1 MIKNLGATIETLKP
15 FLRKYLMAKGTQF
28 KGRLFQCPNRNAHR
42 NQDLKP
48 GCNFLDNEE
57 TKFYCYVCGSQGDIF
72 DAVHML
78 EGKPITGTGFHDTV
92 EHLCK
97 VVKVKYELAEETSE
111 SKFMKEVE
119 DFLQALT
126 SKAHSNLKALIKTNP
141 THPVVTLLE
150 SKGWIG
156 SVEANHLGTIQAVN
170 EPKSQKILD
179 VCNFLNLNMK
189 DLVNGIIIPIEFR
202 HKLIGF
208 QIRATEL
215 NTLEDRKY
223 KTYLT
228 TNKGLFNL
236 DPINPA
242 LPLYIVEGASSVI
255 VMHNFGETNAVATL
269 GNGLND
275 GQYEAL
281 LNKDVKEAI
290 LIYDN
295 DEGGDLGRKRAC
307 ETFVGRNDIKLS
319 FKLLDKENDP
329 ADYVMAGKKLADLP
343 TLSLWQYLIKQSYKD
358 LMLKYVA
365 SQQDLLEKERLVNEL
380 SKELNVTKSTLLEE
394 IHKHESTISEVPT
407 IMSLKEKESIVETV
421 NAFEKWSWSRGDLL
435 GIKSFDCFDKNFDG
449 LQEGLILVGGAP
461 NVGKSALTTSI
472 VCRIMERT
480 PDCYVV
486 YLSIDDSAII
496 TTARFLANLSGIPI
510 NVVSNPKHRIVEN
523 KYYTDAEKKDLM
535 VRREKAL
542 DYMRKS
548 MTMFNLKDASSGYT
562 IEYIMTLFKS
572 IEPIIKGRKVVLVV
586 DNLHKL
592 RSTKEFR
599 SDKSLVDSVCANLKI
614 LSGVYKCPVIATVE
628 HTKASIQL
636 GETGGSAIKESS
648 SLHYDANLILTVV
661 VKQVVGTF
669 KLLDIVVSKNKMST
683 YIGSLPFRL
692 YPDLSKVEECNTS
705 ESNFGTPASLKQ
717 ESSNGQAPNTSDRDS
732 LDKKPGDTGVGE
744 GQPK

>member
-1 MIKNLGATIETLKP
+1 MIKNLGSTIETLKP
-15 FLRKYLMAKGTQF
+15 FLRKYLLAKGTQF
-28 KGRLFQCPNRNAHR
+28 KGRLFQCPNRDAHR

-78 EGKPITGTGFHDTV
+78 EGKPITGSGFHDTV

-97 VVKVKYELAEETSE
+97 IVKVKYELAEATPE
-111 SKFMKEVE
+111 SQFMKEVE
-119 DFLQALT
+119 SFLLALT
-126 SKAHSNLKALIKTNP
+126 SKAHSNLKALIKNAP
-141 THPVVTLLE
+141 THPVVKLLE
-150 SKGWIG
+150 TKGWLG
-156 SVEANHLGTIQAVN
+156 SVEAHNLGTIQAVA

-179 VCNFLNLNMK
+179 VCNFLNLNMQ
-189 DLVNGIIIPIEFR
+189 DLINGIIIPIEFR

-208 QIRATEL
+208 QIRSTEL
-215 NTLEDRKY
+215 NALGGMKY

-236 DPINPA
+236 DPINA
-242 LPLYIVEGASSVI
+242 SLPVYIVEGASSVI
-255 VMHNFGETNAVATL
+255 VLHNFGITNAVATL
-269 GNGLND
+269 GNGIND
-275 GQYEAL
+275 GQFEAL
-281 LNKDVKEAI
+281 LNKDVKDVV
-290 LIYDN
+290 LVYDN

-307 ETFVGRNDIKLS
+307 ETFVGKNDIKLS
-319 FKLLDKENDP
+319 FKLLTEVNDP
-329 ADYVMAGKKLADLP
+329 ADYVMAGKKLEELP
-343 TLSLWQYLIKQSYKD
+343 TIPLWNYIMKQGYKD

-380 SKELNVTKSTLLEE
+380 AKELSVTKSTLLEE
-394 IHKHESTISEVPT
+394 VHKHENALSEVPT
-407 IMSLKEKESIVETV
+407 IMSLKEKESIIETV
-421 NAFEKWSWSRGDLL
+421 NTFEKWSWSRGDLL
-435 GIKSFDCFDKNFDG
+435 GIKSFECFDKNFDG
-449 LQEGLILVGGAP
+449 LQEGLILIGGAP

-472 VCRIMERT
+472 ACRIMERT
-480 PDCYVV
+480 PDCYIV

-523 KYYTDAEKKDLM
+523 KYFTDAEKKDLM

-548 MTMFNLKDASSGYT
+548 MTMFNLKDASNGYT
-562 IEYIMTLFKS
+562 IEYIMALFKS

-669 KLLDIVVSKNKMST
+669 KLLDMVVSKNKMST
-683 YIGSLPFRL
+683 FIGNLPFRL
-692 YPDLSKVEECNTS
+692 YPDQSKVQECNTT
-705 ESNFGTPASLKQ
+705 ESNFGTPESLKK
-717 ESSNGQAPNTSDRDS
+717 ESSNGQASSTGDRDS
-732 LDKKPGDTGVGE
+732 VNKGPEATGMGE
-744 GQPK
+744 GQSK